1 MLRSA
6 AHVIPIEKDQTMNS
20 DSYSAQKRNI
30 FQGNDSL
37 RALLELAGV
46 KAGSEHSEGSRNLDE
61 VRRLNVTESDSVNLA
76 TKSNQTSLLE
86 DFLLYVL
93 DQRRAKYAATRL
105 LDRFGSIA
113 GVMTAASGRLAEA
126 MPELECCEQFLKAAH
141 RVHMATLVSPL
152 NSGPAI
158 KTWSAL
164 EKYLR
169 LTLSHEQAEV
179 CKILFLNSK
188 NSLIKD
194 EEHARGS
201 IKGVQIYPREIVRR
215 IIETNASAIIIVH
228 NHPSGDPTPSDEDI
242 ELTKHLFRI
251 LKDMDVALH
260 DHVIVGHDR
269 CVSMRKL
276 RLF

>member
-1 MLRSA
+1 
-6 AHVIPIEKDQTMNS
+6 MNS